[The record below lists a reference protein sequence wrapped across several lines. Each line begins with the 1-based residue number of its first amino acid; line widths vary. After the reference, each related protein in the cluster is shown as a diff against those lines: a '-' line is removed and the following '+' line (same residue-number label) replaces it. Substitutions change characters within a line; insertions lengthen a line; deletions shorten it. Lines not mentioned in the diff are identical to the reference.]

1 MRTCT
6 EEDRENNNKEQKQSN
21 KTLML
26 TRFSVL
32 LFRYEVLFLHLLHM
46 HLCPRINKN
55 EMNNFV
61 L

>member
-6 EEDRENNNKEQKQSN
+6 EEDRENNKKEQKQSN
-21 KTLML
+21 KTLMS

-32 LFRYEVLFLHLLHM
+32 LFRYEVLFFTSVTYAFVSSN
-46 HLCPRINKN
+46 NKN